1 VYVLARKAAE
11 EQQKSSSDSIERG
24 CFHCRLQKSHQ
35 RTGAPVHAQHSKV
48 RNAVRPYLVQGIEQ
62 KNVGQSERQATRLV
76 FFVVGF
82 AAAAWACMVPF
93 AKANTD
99 LDEGSL
105 GLVLLCLGV
114 GSILAMPTAG
124 ALSTRYGCRV
134 LLVVSCLVACAA
146 LPLLA
151 TVSSAQLLAI
161 VLFVFGAALGSADC
175 VMNVQAVIVERASA
189 KPLMSGFHAFYSLGG
204 ICGAASTSMLL
215 TLGATPL
222 NSTLA
227 ALAVMLLAV
236 LVAYPGLLPYGN
248 AAEGPAFAIP
258 RGIVLFLGVL
268 CFIVF
273 LVEGSMLDWSAV
285 LMTETRDTSPAQSGF
300 AFASFSMA
308 MTLGRLIG
316 DTVVAKFG
324 RRPVVAVG
332 ALLAAAGIALATL
345 VSIRA
350 VSLLGYALVGIG
362 CSNIVPVLLTA
373 VGRQKT
379 MPQAVAVPAITTLGY
394 AGILVGPAGIG
405 FIAQHS
411 NLPVAFLVVAGLMVA
426 VAVGSRLLPAMDK

>member
-1 VYVLARKAAE
+1 M
-11 EQQKSSSDSIERG
+11 
-24 CFHCRLQKSHQ
+24 Q
-35 RTGAPVHAQHSKV
+35 RSNRQ
-48 RNAVRPYLVQGIEQ
+48 LL
-62 KNVGQSERQATRLV
+62 GQTHRQATRLL

-82 AAAAWACMVPF
+82 VAAAWACMVPF

-99 LDEGSL
+99 LDEGTL

-134 LLVVSCLVACAA
+134 VLTAASLIACAA

-151 TVSSAQLLAI
+151 SVSSPQLLAI
-161 VLFVFGAALGSADC
+161 ILFIFGAALGSADC

-204 ICGAASTSMLL
+204 IGGAASTSILL

-227 ALAVMLLAV
+227 ALALMVLAV

-248 AAEGPAFAIP
+248 PAEGPAFALP
-258 RGIVLFLGVL
+258 RGVVLFLGVL

-285 LMTETRDTSPAQSGF
+285 LMTEQRGTSAAQSGF

-316 DTVVAKFG
+316 DRVVARFG

-332 ALLAAAGIALATL
+332 GLLAAGGIALATL

-362 CSNIVPVLLTA
+362 CSNIVPVLFTA

-411 NLPVAFLVVAGLMVA
+411 NLSVAFLVVAGLMIA
-426 VAVGSRLLPAMDK
+426 VAVCSRWLFDHAPAF